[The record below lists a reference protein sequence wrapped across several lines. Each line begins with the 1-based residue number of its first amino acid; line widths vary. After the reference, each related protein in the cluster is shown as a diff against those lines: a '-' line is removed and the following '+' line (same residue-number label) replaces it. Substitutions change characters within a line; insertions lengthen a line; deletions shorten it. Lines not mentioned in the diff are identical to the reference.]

1 MRTNWFAVTLLLLI
15 VPAGGSET
23 LQIDWQKARELH
35 RRASRGEKLSE
46 EDQRYYEEARR
57 QRARQ
62 SRPQG
67 ERPRVGNKDWKPGAA
82 AQGLV
87 PLTELTGR
95 HLGHDGGLYGGGNNE
110 PPPDHQALAAKAAAQ
125 VQPLDRNGNPSPKGK
140 IVLMSIGMSNTS
152 QEFSRFV
159 PLANAHAAKAGNV
172 VIVNG
177 AQGGQAAREW
187 STSDARPWAVAADRL
202 VAASV
207 SPDQVQVVWIK
218 QANKSPSQGS
228 EAEMQRLQ
236 DDMGMIVTL
245 AKQKFAHLRL
255 AFLGSRIYGGYAQ
268 STLNP
273 EPYAYESAFSMQGLI
288 LKQIQGLPALNAD
301 PAKGELKAPVLLW
314 GPYLWAA
321 GPTPRKNDGLVWLP
335 EDLSGDGTHPS
346 AAGADKVARMLLDFF
361 LTNPNTKPWFVKQ

>member
-1 MRTNWFAVTLLLLI
+1 MRTNWLAVTLLLLI
-15 VPAGGSET
+15 VPSGRSET
-23 LQIDWQKARELH
+23 IQIDWQKARELH
-35 RRASRGEKLSE
+35 RRASRGEKLNE

-57 QRARQ
+57 QRTRQ

-67 ERPRVGNKDWKPGAA
+67 ERPRVGNRDWKPSAA
-82 AQGLV
+82 AAGLV
-87 PLTELTGR
+87 PLTELTGM
-95 HLGHDGGLYGGGNNE
+95 HLGRDGGLYGGGRNE
-110 PPPDHQALAAKAAAQ
+110 PPPEHQAVAARAAAQ
-125 VQPLDRNGNPSPKGK
+125 VQPLDRNGNPGPEGK

-159 PLANAHAAKAGNV
+159 PLANAHAGKAGSL

-187 STSDARPWAVAADRL
+187 STSDARPWAVAAERL
-202 VAASV
+202 AAANV
-207 SPDQVQVVWIK
+207 SPNQVQVLWIK

-236 DDMGMIVTL
+236 DDMEKIVIL
-245 AKQKFAHLRL
+245 ARQKYRHLRL

-268 STLNP
+268 SALNP
-273 EPYAYESAFSMQGLI
+273 EPYAHESAFSMQGLI
-288 LKQIQGLPALNAD
+288 LKQIKGAPALNCD
-301 PAKGELKAPVLLW
+301 PAKGEIKAPVLLW

-346 AAGADKVARMLLDFF
+346 DAGAGKVARMLLDFF
-361 LTNPNTKPWFVKQ
+361 LTNASTKPWFSKP